1 MDRFDILLGKK
12 VKKQG
17 VTDLSRD
24 YLQGEKQEISSQS
37 ILDTPI
43 YYPSD
48 VLPYQGPA
56 LSVDSNSISVRA
68 RSPSIRRRTPSPQ
81 TRLVLNESPETI
93 STLPPSAP
101 STRLNPISLGRPAT
115 LDNHSLGTETN
126 NYRPLRLILATDR
139 EGVTIHPLGLSMSV
153 DVETPNQQLPTA
165 LISMS
170 FRMTLND
177 AARIFNSTY
186 PQQNT

>member
-1 MDRFDILLGKK
+1 MDRFDILLEKK

-17 VTDLSRD
+17 VTDL
-24 YLQGEKQEISSQS
+24 KQEISPQ
-37 ILDTPI
+37 IIFDTPI

-93 STLPPSAP
+93 SALPPSAP
-101 STRLNPISLGRPAT
+101 STRLNPIFSLGRPAT
-115 LDNHSLGTETN
+115 LGNHSLGTETN
-126 NYRPLRLILATDR
+126 NYRPLRLFLATDR
-139 EGVTIHPLGLSMSV
+139 EGVAIYPDNLSMSV

-165 LISMS
+165 MISMS

-177 AARIFNSTY
+177 AARILSTH
-186 PQQNT
+186 PQDEIRRQL